1 MYICNSSVALKV
13 AHITDLCNHACRIL
27 DDRQRLKT
35 CQYYG
40 FLQPT
45 GLELGFGEIH
55 TLIYLCIGSWFREY
69 SRSESKLGF
78 KYLTTLVPKKNTKIK

>member
-55 TLIYLCIGSWFREY
+55 TLTWNILDQ
-69 SRSESKLGF
+69 RSESKPGKLGF
-78 KYLTTLVPKKNTKIK
+78 KYITTLVPKKNTKIK